1 MSNIKEDWEPHINV
15 INNNIYYT
23 GNITLISINDVIK
36 EIQQR
41 LNVKHVDNKVNLFI
55 SSSGGCI
62 TSAFMLHNYLN
73 LHHKEINVIGTSRL
87 CSAATYILFTKCD
100 TFVYP
105 NIYVLFHPMN
115 FDYSDNQQAV
125 KQRSKLFTHLIKT
138 ANNIYLSK
146 GFKCNWAKQDVY
158 LFAEDLINK
167 NIVKSIWQE

>member
-1 MSNIKEDWEPHINV
+1 
-15 INNNIYYT
+15 
-23 GNITLISINDVIK
+23 
-36 EIQQR
+36 
-41 LNVKHVDNKVNLFI
+41 
-55 SSSGGCI
+55 
-62 TSAFMLHNYLN
+62 MLHNYLN
-73 LHHKEINVIGTSRL
+73 LHYKEINVVGTSRL
-87 CSAATYILFTKCD
+87 CSAATYILFTKCN

>member
-55 SSSGGCI
+55 SSYGGCV